1 MVMDK
6 TDQQPSANKV
16 AQDNNADL
24 EKLLK
29 QNPQQASDED
39 LKVIHQYT
47 DNLTSK
53 IRNNPDKF
61 VTIGRDREI
70 AAVMNTLG
78 HVQKNNPVLVG
89 EAGVGK
95 TNIAEGVAKQIAN
108 YQVPDYL
115 LGREVIEL
123 KLARLPKDNFT
134 KELENLI
141 EAIERSSKLW
151 ILFIDEIHMIVGA
164 GDNDTMN
171 AAEML
176 KPALARGDFMMI
188 GATTA
193 EEYHK
198 YIENNRALARRMN
211 RINVDPPTNAQTVDI
226 LRGIAPRYEQHHH
239 VKYSDQSYQTIVNLA
254 ARYMAGRAMPDKAID
269 ILDDAGSRLNYQR
282 SMAIKQGKPPLS
294 DIVTNQIVAESVHGL
309 TNIPVKSL
317 LKSDAKRVLELK
329 PRLLS
334 RVKGQTEAIDE
345 VVKALTNSSADIQD
359 HTRPRLSAFLMGTT
373 GVGKTELVK
382 TVAQTMFGDP
392 EAMIRFDMSEYG
404 LSNSVD
410 KFISQAT
417 EKVHF
422 HPYSVLLLDEIEKA
436 NDLVH
441 NLLLQIL
448 EDGILTDKSGQTF
461 DFRNTMIFMTT
472 NVGAELIQSK
482 DENTSKEHIETE
494 GSRNQWEHML
504 RDNLQAHFRPEFL
517 NRIDYK
523 IAFNRLT
530 KDVCR
535 DICKLRMQ
543 EVTQRLNALGYQL
556 IYDQPDRETGR
567 ENHEVIDYITDH
579 GFDINDGA
587 RPLQRTINSLVLYEL
602 SDRIMQLR
610 AANDTSVLGFKLAI
624 KDDYDKLQYQ
634 DSMIDTRKLVVYK
647 ITG

>member
-24 EKLLK
+24 KKLLK

-61 VTIGRDREI
+61 LTVGRDREI

-115 LGREVIEL
+115 FGREVIEL

-226 LRGIAPRYEQHHH
+226 LRGIAPRYEKHHH
-239 VKYSDQSYQTIVNLA
+239 VKYSDQSFQTIVDLA

-329 PRLLS
+329 PRL
-334 RVKGQTEAIDE
+334 A
-345 VVKALTNSSADIQD
+345 
-359 HTRPRLSAFLMGTT
+359 
-373 GVGKTELVK
+373 
-382 TVAQTMFGDP
+382 
-392 EAMIRFDMSEYG
+392 
-404 LSNSVD
+404 
-410 KFISQAT
+410 
-417 EKVHF
+417 
-422 HPYSVLLLDEIEKA
+422 
-436 NDLVH
+436 
-441 NLLLQIL
+441 
-448 EDGILTDKSGQTF
+448 
-461 DFRNTMIFMTT
+461 
-472 NVGAELIQSK
+472 
-482 DENTSKEHIETE
+482 
-494 GSRNQWEHML
+494 
-504 RDNLQAHFRPEFL
+504 
-517 NRIDYK
+517 
-523 IAFNRLT
+523 
-530 KDVCR
+530 
-535 DICKLRMQ
+535 
-543 EVTQRLNALGYQL
+543 
-556 IYDQPDRETGR
+556 
-567 ENHEVIDYITDH
+567 
-579 GFDINDGA
+579 
-587 RPLQRTINSLVLYEL
+587 
-602 SDRIMQLR
+602 
-610 AANDTSVLGFKLAI
+610 
-624 KDDYDKLQYQ
+624 
-634 DSMIDTRKLVVYK
+634 
-647 ITG
+647 